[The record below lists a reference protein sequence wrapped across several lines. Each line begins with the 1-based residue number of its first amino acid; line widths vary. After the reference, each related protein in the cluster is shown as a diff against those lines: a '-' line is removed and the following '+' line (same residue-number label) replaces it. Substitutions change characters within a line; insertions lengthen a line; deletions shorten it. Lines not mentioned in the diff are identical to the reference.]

1 MATLGSLPVGSVV
14 KSLNTKY
21 NNAVIRFLVGHQ
33 DTANGRTKLIT
44 ERIITL
50 KPFDAKEPTF
60 PDNGID
66 ISLNI
71 RQYGNAIYHVSNI
84 MQWLNSNNHYP
95 WYSKKHDYDEPP
107 SNGYIYNDY
116 NGYLNEAGFLTNFE
130 TSFYEAILPTNV
142 VHFVPRGAYWFGG
155 NNKVYLLSK
164 TEVGQGAENGATEGE
179 PWEYFSSNTRRKCKP
194 TAEAVSMSEYTHVD
208 LNYSSPWS
216 WLLRT
221 IYTDSSHYVR
231 IVRVGGTTST
241 SAAYNGTHGI
251 RPALELSNTQRV
263 SDAAD
268 VDGAYILQWGQPPT
282 TPSSISYGTPQA
294 GMPLTITTGGSTDPE
309 GKSIS
314 YVWEIKI
321 DSGAYTQVGI
331 TSAKTITKTVPT
343 SGTTY
348 QARVK
353 AVNSD
358 GMESAYRT
366 GAAKTIN
373 HNTPPVISGSDSNLG
388 AMTTPVTY
396 SYTVTDAQAPSQ
408 TITVTEKLTN
418 GTETITLRTFSA
430 TSGATN
436 TIDLTSNWLKL
447 LPGSHTLTITASDG
461 QSDPVIRTITFSRTV
476 TRIAASRAFTTDA
489 IVERVFLSVF
499 PANRPADS
507 ALHMEVSNNPFDTSP
522 VWEDISAKVN
532 SAVHIFTNTT
542 ATNGFG
548 LAYRF
553 YYTKG
558 ATEIE
563 VTQVTIRVA

>member
-21 NNAVIRFLVGHQ
+21 NNAVIRFIVGHQ
-33 DTANGRTKLIT
+33 DTANGRTKLVT

-50 KPFDAKEPTF
+50 KPTDAQEPNNTELIEAKLAGNTF
-60 PDNGID
+60 YVI
-66 ISLNI
+66 
-71 RQYGNAIYHVSNI
+71 SNI
-84 MQWLNSNNHYP
+84 SQWLNSMQPANS
-95 WYSKKHDYDEPP
+95 WYSPQHDYDIPP
-107 SNGYIYNDY
+107 IDNYVLTQWNDY
-116 NGYLNEAGFLTNFE
+116 RSERGFLSYFDAD
-130 TSFYEAILPTNV
+130 FYNSILITQVYTVSPYNTV
-142 VHFVPRGAYWFGG
+142 LIEPLRI
-155 NNKVYLLSK
+155 YLLSCM
-164 TEVGQGAENGATEGE
+164 EVGIGTTTPEGNT
-179 PWEYFSSNTRRKCKP
+179 WSYFNTNTRRQCKP
-194 TAEAVSMSEYTHVD
+194 TAEAVSQSEYKYTT
-208 LNYSSPWS
+208 LNASSNWPWR
-216 WLLRT
+216 LRSVYVNFLDQT
-221 IYTDSSHYVR
+221 YEVGTD
-231 IVRVGGTTST
+231 GLP
-241 SAAYNGTHGI
+241 NGRKPYDGRSGI

-388 AMTTPVTY
+388 AMTTPVT
-396 SYTVTDAQAPSQ
+396 
-408 TITVTEKLTN
+408 
-418 GTETITLRTFSA
+418 
-430 TSGATN
+430 
-436 TIDLTSNWLKL
+436 
-447 LPGSHTLTITASDG
+447 
-461 QSDPVIRTITFSRTV
+461 
-476 TRIAASRAFTTDA
+476 
-489 IVERVFLSVF
+489 
-499 PANRPADS
+499 
-507 ALHMEVSNNPFDTSP
+507 
-522 VWEDISAKVN
+522 
-532 SAVHIFTNTT
+532 
-542 ATNGFG
+542 
-548 LAYRF
+548 
-553 YYTKG
+553 
-558 ATEIE
+558 
-563 VTQVTIRVA
+563 